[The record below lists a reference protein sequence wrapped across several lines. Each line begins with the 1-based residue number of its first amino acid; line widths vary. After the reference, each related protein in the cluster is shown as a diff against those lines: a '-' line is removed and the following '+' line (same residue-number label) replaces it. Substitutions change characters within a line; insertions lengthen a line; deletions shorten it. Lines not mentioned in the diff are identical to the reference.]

1 MWQKLSFTGEVIE
14 VANTT
19 IKNRIKVL
27 RVMNDS
33 LTQVQLAEK
42 VGVTRQTILA
52 IEAGK
57 YLPSLEVAF
66 KISKVFGTSIED
78 VFEFENN
85 A

>member
-42 VGVTRQTILA
+42 VGVTRQTILV